1 MFGQKNDLG
10 KFKKLFG
17 LVLFLLF
24 CELVTIT
31 VFLLLLHPGTFI
43 LGTILLLTFCTGL
56 VLYFLHKKTFQM
68 VESLKIKANLIESE
82 SFLSLFERSPVS
94 YLIIN
99 HKGEI
104 IKTNPATIKLLK
116 TNTDNL
122 LNINFFSMLVD
133 RDDFDANIIKHKI
146 ISTDITLNEV
156 EVAVKTL
163 DNSEVWVLLSA
174 YTYNYHN
181 REYMISLIDINEQ
194 KKVDIAKSEFLALA
208 THQLRTPIAAIRWNV
223 ELLKKKLLV
232 SPEKTVVYLDKIERN
247 VLRTIDLIKDF
258 LSVSK
263 LEMGSYA
270 AKPEMVE
277 VNKFFTAVIDEFAN
291 LINDKKLSVS
301 YEAKRPDFVI
311 KIDKGLF
318 HIVVSN
324 LVSNAAK
331 YTNQNGNLFITYELQ
346 NYTLFITIADDGI
359 GIPEGEKAKL
369 FSKFFRAANA
379 RNHKAEGTG
388 LGLYV
393 VKQAVQLLNGSI
405 RVDSGE
411 NKGTKFYITIPVD
424 VVSII

>member
-301 YEAKRPDFVI
+301 YEAKRPDLVI